1 MNTLRNKI
9 KVEEQLTEYKLMF
22 FTNISHEFRTPLTLI
37 QGALERIHRAK
48 KIPADMVGA
57 VRVMDKSTQRMLRLI
72 NQLLEFRKMQN
83 NKLSLSLEE
92 TDVIAFLRE
101 IYLIFKD
108 AAESKNMEY
117 VFSPSVSTYKMF
129 IDKSNIDKVAY
140 NLLSNAFKYTPS
152 NKRIEFSVSVDE
164 ANHKLIMK
172 VIDTGVGIP
181 VEKRGELFKRFMQSS
196 FSSSSMGGRF
206 TPYS

>member
-1 MNTLRNKI
+1 M
-9 KVEEQLTEYKLMF
+9 
-22 FTNISHEFRTPLTLI
+22 
-37 QGALERIHRAK
+37 ERIHRAK

-164 ANHKLIMK
+164 VNHKLIMK
-172 VIDTGVGIP
+172 SNRYGSRYSRRKAWRAVQTFYA
-181 VEKRGELFKRFMQSS
+181 EQFFKQQY
-196 FSSSSMGGRF
+196 GGRF
-206 TPYS
+206 TPYP